1 MKSAIAANS
10 KAIVSSRGQ
19 VVIPKDIREQLGI
32 HLGHEL
38 YFKIRID
45 GVIEVKP
52 VGRSIDMFFGRCK
65 RTAEKSMSIK
75 EMDDAIMQAVSE
87 KEGRK

>member
-1 MKSAIAANS
+1 MKSAITTNG
-10 KAIVSSRGQ
+10 KAIVSSKGQ
-19 VVIPKDIREQLGI
+19 VVIPRDIREKLGI

-45 GVIEVKP
+45 GVIEVKL
-52 VGRSIDMFFGRCK
+52 VGKSIDMFFARCK
-65 RTAEKSMSIK
+65 RFSEKSMSIK

-87 KEGRK
+87 KEDRK